1 MWNNK
6 DAQLSK
12 KLLKKSRRGDLLDL
26 QVRWE
31 WQKDNGT
38 E

>member
-6 DAQLSK
+6 DPQVSK
-12 KLLKKSRRGDLLDL
+12 KLLKKSGRGDLLDL
-26 QVRWE
+26 QGRWE
-31 WQKDNGT
+31 WQKNNGT